1 MPTLLLL
8 NIILF
13 LDKPPLFPS
22 FVRRGQRGG
31 NKMKTFRSSF
41 VRRGLRGGIFKL
53 RKLPTLL

>member
-1 MPTLLLL
+1 MKYERWAMPTLLLL

-22 FVRRGQRGG
+22 FVRRG
-31 NKMKTFRSSF
+31 
-41 VRRGLRGGIFKL
+41 LRGGIFKL